1 LLGKHVFYI
10 NSVLKIV
17 VIDRF
22 KLMKNVSDPSHN
34 WFIQNLI

>member
-1 LLGKHVFYI
+1 ML
-10 NSVLKIV
+10 S
-17 VIDRF
+17 F